1 MSRPESENAELC
13 ALVDALADDLDASRD
28 TIEQL
33 KRIVEDAVVQMS
45 GGFHTLTHQNKLL
58 ANELQATVDLL
69 RPESGVE
76 GAISLREFTIT
87 TEETLQAFVG
97 NLLQGSANSVQMS
110 HRLHDVTTSMNDVVS
125 AVAGVKKIAMQTRL
139 LALNATIEAAR
150 AGDAGRAFAVVAGE
164 VKSLADNSEQF
175 GDRIS
180 SSVEGAFARLE
191 EANTLIEKVASHD
204 MDMNAA
210 MEAKVELDVMLGK
223 VAGFEKRVEDNI
235 ARATEVAIEI
245 QKGVSMAVTGLQFE
259 DLLQQ
264 SLDAFL
270 KRLDRMAATLE
281 EVADTAGVSIAGV
294 ERADRVASAADEV
307 PLEIHSPVR
316 QESMAAG
323 EIELF

>member
-1 MSRPESENAELC
+1 M
-13 ALVDALADDLDASRD
+13 
-28 TIEQL
+28 
-33 KRIVEDAVVQMS
+33 
-45 GGFHTLTHQNKLL
+45 
-58 ANELQATVDLL
+58 
-69 RPESGVE
+69 
-76 GAISLREFTIT
+76 
-87 TEETLQAFVG
+87 
-97 NLLQGSANSVQMS
+97 
-110 HRLHDVTTSMNDVVS
+110 
-125 AVAGVKKIAMQTRL
+125 
-139 LALNATIEAAR
+139 
-150 AGDAGRAFAVVAGE
+150 VAGE

-191 EANTLIEKVASHD
+191 EANTLIEKVASH
-204 MDMNAA
+204 DMNAA

-294 ERADRVASAADEV
+294 DRPDRVASAADEV

>member
-13 ALVDALADDLDASRD
+13 ALVDALADDLDTSRD

-97 NLLQGSANSVQMS
+97 NLLEVSTNSVQMS

-191 EANTLIEKVASHD
+191 EANTLIEKVASH
-204 MDMNAA
+204 DMNAA

-307 PLEIHSPVR
+307 PLEVHSPVR

>member
-1 MSRPESENAELC
+1 MSRPESENAELR

-33 KRIVEDAVVQMS
+33 QRIVGDAVVRMS
-45 GGFHTLTHQNKLL
+45 GGFHTLNHQNKLL

-69 RPESGVE
+69 RPESGAE
-76 GAISLREFTIT
+76 GVISLREFTIT
-87 TEETLQAFVG
+87 TEETLQAFVS
-97 NLLQGSANSVQMS
+97 NLLQVSTNSVQMS

-180 SSVEGAFARLE
+180 SSVEGAFAKLD

-204 MDMNAA
+204 MNAA
-210 MEAKVELDVMLGK
+210 MEAKADLDVMLGN
-223 VAGFEKRVEDNI
+223 VAGFEKRVEENI
-235 ARATEVAIEI
+235 ARATEVAVEI

-270 KRLDRMAATLE
+270 ERLDRMTETLE
-281 EVADTAGVSIAGV
+281 EVADAVGVSIAGV
-294 ERADRVASAADEV
+294 GRADRAASVSDEV
-307 PLEIHSPVR
+307 PLEIHNPVR
-316 QESMAAG
+316 QETMAAG

>member
-13 ALVDALADDLDASRD
+13 ALVDALADDLDTSRD

-97 NLLQGSANSVQMS
+97 NLLEVSTNSVQMS

-204 MDMNAA
+204 MNAA

-294 ERADRVASAADEV
+294 DRPDRVASAADEV
-307 PLEIHSPVR
+307 PLEVHSPVR